1 MPLNKMLG
9 NQTKTRLWALEM
21 TLKGFWCDDKPTQAR
36 KQRLHSTKQQQK
48 PNEKY
53 FMILSTLMVLF

>member
-9 NQTKTRLWALEM
+9 NQTKTQLWALDM
-21 TLKGFWCDDKPTQAR
+21 TPKAR

-48 PNEKY
+48 PNEK
-53 FMILSTLMVLF
+53 

>member
-21 TLKGFWCDDKPTQAR
+21 TLKDFWCDDKPTQAR
-36 KQRLHSTKQQQK
+36 KQRLHSTKQQQN

-53 FMILSTLMVLF
+53 FMILT